1 MERILAA
8 VDFSDCS
15 RHALQLAFELS
26 KEFEASLRVLYVA
39 PEMFR
44 QLKTSQ
50 AILPVSQDASRIERE
65 LTDLILEEFKGT
77 VDDFARIDKK
87 IREGV
92 EDAEIL
98 KEAESWQPELILA
111 GTHSRSRVGRLFLGS
126 ISEKLLRR
134 AKVPVLI
141 VPETASTQVKRILA
155 AVSGDDSTAEV
166 LRVAASWRTA
176 LRAELIVLHVVDDR
190 LEPAVARVVPTEE
203 LVPRLQVLREEIVH
217 RIETELGKA
226 FPEESRPSLT
236 LRVGR
241 PSQEIA
247 TAVEETAAEVVIV
260 GAQDK
265 EGRSELGSTASR
277 VAHQSHAA
285 VLLAR
290 VVAKPAGPL
299 GEA

>member
-26 KEFEASLRVLYVA
+26 KEFEAALRVLYVA

-92 EDAEIL
+92 EETEIL
-98 KEAESWQPELILA
+98 KESESWQPELLLA
-111 GTHSRSRVGRLFLGS
+111 GTHGRSRVGRLFLGS
-126 ISEKLLRR
+126 TSEKLLRR

-141 VPETASTQVKRILA
+141 VPETGSTQVKRILA
-155 AVSGDDSTAEV
+155 AVSGEASTAEV

-176 LRAELIVLHVVDDR
+176 LRADLTILHVVDDR
-190 LEPAVARVVPTEE
+190 LEPAVARVVPAEE
-203 LVPRLQVLREEIVH
+203 LVPRLQVIREEIVN
-217 RIETELGKA
+217 RIETEIGEA
-226 FPEESRPSLT
+226 FPEESRPSLS
-236 LRVGR
+236 LREGR
-241 PSQEIA
+241 PFQEICS
-247 TAVEETAAEVVIV
+247 AVEEAAADLVIV
-260 GAQDK
+260 GSHDN
-265 EGRSELGSTASR
+265 EGMGEVGSTSSR
-277 VAHQSHAA
+277 VAHQSGSA
-285 VLLAR
+285 VLVAR
-290 VVAKPAGPL
+290 AVAKVATPL
-299 GEA
+299 GEG